1 VNLLLTLFSGIAW
14 TIVYIEAIRVG
25 LRDRSYA
32 IPIAALALN
41 IAWESIYAVHDLAS
55 DISVQGFVNVTW
67 AVADL
72 GIVYTY
78 VRFGR
83 RELPEFVSPALFALW
98 IVLIF
103 ATAYV
108 IQGLFI
114 AEFGW
119 AAAVKYSAYLQNL
132 LMSGLFIAM
141 FVARRGARGQSLV
154 IAVGKWLGTVAPTII
169 FWEELFIR
177 GLGIL
182 CAIFDIAYIGL
193 LLWERQRA
201 GHALS
206 LTR

>member
-32 IPIAALALN
+32 MPIAALALN

-55 DISVQGFVNVTW
+55 ESSVQGFVNATW
-67 AVADL
+67 ALADL

-83 RELPEFVSPALFALW
+83 RELPEFVSPWLFALW
-98 IVLIF
+98 SVLIF

-154 IAVGKWLGTVAPTII
+154 IAVAKWLGTVAPTII

-182 CAIFDIAYIGL
+182 SAIFDIAYIGL
-193 LLWERQRA
+193 LVWQRQGADRLRA
-201 GHALS
+201 
-206 LTR
+206 